1 MHDHFSSHPTF
12 DNCYHAYRNAYHL
25 RELQFITDQCH
36 QAWARQMSQ
45 LLLSIKCEVT
55 EVYQHAGALAKER
68 IAHFESRYDE
78 IVQADLDTNP
88 LYAAPSDGAG

>member
-1 MHDHFSSHPTF
+1 
-12 DNCYHAYRNAYHL
+12 
-25 RELQFITDQCH
+25 
-36 QAWARQMSQ
+36 MSQ

-78 IVQADLDTNP
+78 IVQAVSTPIPCTPPQATGPDQTIVTEEP
-88 LYAAPSDGAG
+88 AGSTRQAQG